1 MGELDTKE
9 LFDIPSDKIKSI
21 QNYVPSSKD
30 KRGTNSYEISSLMEH
45 NDIIDLGVCKKKD
58 SPNQNVNINDDKKKI
73 IHTDDIDSNNK
84 TNQNQNNNTIIDN
97 TNQINYENDDIQSLK
112 SRITT
117 LANENAK
124 LSSQLDI
131 NYIQYNSINETNI
144 TLNNIL

>member
-1 MGELDTKE
+1 
-9 LFDIPSDKIKSI
+9 
-21 QNYVPSSKD
+21 
-30 KRGTNSYEISSLMEH
+30 MEH

-58 SPNQNVNINDDKKKI
+58 SPNQNVNINDDKNKI
-73 IHTDDIDSNNK
+73 KHTDDIDSNNK

-131 NYIQYNSINETNI
+131 NYIQYNSTNETNI